1 MNFQNRNPRRRE
13 AGFRR
18 PLIAHGL
25 GMFFFFVGQFLG
37 SQFPKEVLRVFAE
50 PAGRLAAA
58 FLNVAVDSS
67 GDVIQLLHP
76 QIDIAITDA
85 CSGYDFFCLIG
96 ALWVGWAAFS
106 FRSRTSSYL
115 WILLILPM
123 AWIITLVGNVSRIV
137 CATQVRLL
145 TPESMGSSFDG
156 VIHQSVGVIVFLSV
170 LILFWKTLTNCH
182 ERNCRA

>member
-106 FRSRTSSYL
+106 YRSRTSSYL

-170 LILFWKTLTNCH
+170 LILFWKTLTHCH
-182 ERNCRA
+182 DRTCRA